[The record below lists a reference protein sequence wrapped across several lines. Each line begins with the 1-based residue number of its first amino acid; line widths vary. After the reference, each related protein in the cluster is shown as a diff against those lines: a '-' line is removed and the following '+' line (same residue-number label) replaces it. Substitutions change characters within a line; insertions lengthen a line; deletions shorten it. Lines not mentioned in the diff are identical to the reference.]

1 MRSRLLKFKT
11 KMCPSPDLS
20 GSKDAE
26 VGEPLGQKQ
35 ARTLQSRQLEN
46 VREPLPALAAAPDK
60 ISLKMISM
68 ATGNLFLKKVRNNA
82 FGRNSAADRIFSDY
96 T

>member
-1 MRSRLLKFKT
+1 MSGLLKFKT
-11 KMCPSPDLS
+11 QMWAFPDLS
-20 GSKDAE
+20 GSKDTE
-26 VGEPLGQKQ
+26 VGEPLGQRQ
-35 ARTLQSRQLEN
+35 PRTPQTRQLEN
-46 VREPLPALAAAPDK
+46 VRELLPALAPAPDK

-82 FGRNSAADRIFSDY
+82 FGRNSTADRIFSDY